1 MNRITCKFPDCED
14 LFSPLKQS
22 LLKEFFPSLT
32 SNPISDL
39 EFNIFEKPTRMA
51 GLGIRDPV
59 TSSSYSFETS
69 KSAMQIFSNSMINGT
84 LVDIA
89 SYENNLNEV
98 VKERK
103 KIKDEKD
110 LIEVKNLIHK
120 MPENK
125 RVKMNRILEG

>member
-1 MNRITCKFPDCED
+1 MQRVFPDCED
-14 LFSPLKQS
+14 LFSLKKQS
-22 LLKEFFPSLT
+22 LLEDFFPSLT

-39 EFNIFEKPTRMA
+39 EFNIFEKPTKMA

-59 TSSSYSFETS
+59 ASSSYSFETS
-69 KSAMQIFSNSMINGT
+69 RSATQILSNSMINGT

-103 KIKDEKD
+103 KIKDEKN
-110 LIEVKNLIHK
+110 LIELKNVI
-120 MPENK
+120 
-125 RVKMNRILEG
+125 